1 MLSRWRPLSAAS
13 ILTMAAA
20 VEVGTRIYSQIVA
33 IVSPGVT
40 TSVAGQLGWA
50 AIELALLWGVWKRSS
65 LARYMLIAI
74 TALPAILVLFTLI
87 DAAWFPL
94 SLVALSAIEVALLVT
109 PQVRAHTRPVKIKA
123 A

>member
-1 MLSRWRPLSAAS
+1 MLSSWRCLSAAS

-33 IVSPGVT
+33 MISPSVT
-40 TSVAGQLGWA
+40 SSVAGQLFWG

-65 LARYMLIAI
+65 LARYLLIAI
-74 TALPAILVLFTLI
+74 TVLPAILVLFTLM

-94 SLVALSAIEVALLVT
+94 SLVALSAIEVALLFT
-109 PQVRAHTRPVKIKA
+109 PQVRAHTRVLKIKA
-123 A
+123 